1 MEKFES
7 AKEISKVADRI
18 SPEARSENMSKIR
31 NADTGPEMTVRR
43 LVHSMGYR
51 YRLHK
56 RDLPGCPDLVF
67 PAMRKAI
74 FVHGCFWHRHQG
86 CKYAYTPK
94 SRVDFWISKLEG
106 NRIRDVKNLTELEQ
120 LGWKVL
126 TVWECEIVDA
136 DLLRDRINRF
146 LLKQ

>member
-1 MEKFES
+1 M
-7 AKEISKVADRI
+7 ADRI
-18 SPEARSENMSKIR
+18 SPEARSENMSRIR
-31 NADTGPEMTVRR
+31 NADTGPEMAVRR
-43 LVHSMGYR
+43 LVYSMGYR
-51 YRLHK
+51 YRLHR
-56 RDLPGCPDLVF
+56 RDLPGCPDLAF

-106 NRIRDVKNLTELEQ
+106 NRARDRKNLAELEQ

-126 TVWECEIVDA
+126 TVWECEIVDL
-136 DLLRDRINRF
+136 DLLRDRISGF
-146 LLKQ
+146 LLKR

>member
-1 MEKFES
+1 MSPGRRFQL
-7 AKEISKVADRI
+7 ADRL
-18 SPEARSENMSKIR
+18 SPDARSENMSRIR
-31 NADTGPEMTVRR
+31 NADTAPEMAVRR

-51 YRLHK
+51 YRLHR

-67 PAMRKAI
+67 PTKRRAI

-106 NRIRDVKNLTELEQ
+106 NRARDNKNLAELER
-120 LGWKVL
+120 LGWEVL
-126 TVWECEIVDA
+126 TVWECEIVEP
-136 DLLRDRINRF
+136 DLLRDRINKF
-146 LLKQ
+146 LLKR